1 MQLDD
6 FREVA
11 ANYKVIF
18 FDAFGVLKNYEG
30 LLPGIESTFNWLQEN
45 GKEFYVLTNDA
56 SRGPKELA
64 ESYHRQGL
72 YAITPERIISSGM
85 LAREY
90 LDLKVNHGRVAYLG
104 TESSAHYIETAG
116 LKTLPI
122 SQLDLSDIADINALV
137 LLDDEGFD
145 WNTDL
150 NKTVNLLRKRNIPVI
165 VANTDETYPVSKTRI
180 AIAIGAVAEMI
191 EMIVGKQFIR
201 FGKPDA
207 QLFMFA
213 YERLENVVP
222 RGLET
227 PEDGHVSKR
236 DVLMVGD
243 TLRTDILGG
252 NKFGLDTVLV
262 LSGNTQAQDV
272 EVQIRS
278 TGIIPTYICESVLI
292 P

>member
-6 FREVA
+6 FKTVA
-11 ANYKVIF
+11 AQYKVIF

-30 LLPGIESTFNWLQEN
+30 LLPGVEHTFAWLQST

-56 SRGPKELA
+56 SRSPQELA
-64 ESYHRQGL
+64 ESYRRAGS
-72 YAITPERIISSGM
+72 YAITPDRIISSGM

-90 LDLKVNHGRVAYLG
+90 LDLKVNHGTVAYLG
-104 TESSAHYIETAG
+104 TESSAHYLETTD

-122 SQLDLSDIADINALV
+122 SQVDLSDVADINALV

-191 EMIVGKQFIR
+191 ETIVGKQFIR

-213 YERLENVVP
+213 YERL
-222 RGLET
+222 GT
-227 PEDGHVSKR
+227 PDHPQRTAHHQTRRSDGGRHTPNR
-236 DVLMVGD
+236 H
-243 TLRTDILGG
+243 
-252 NKFGLDTVLV
+252 
-262 LSGNTQAQDV
+262 SGRQ
-272 EVQIRS
+272 
-278 TGIIPTYICESVLI
+278 
-292 P
+292 